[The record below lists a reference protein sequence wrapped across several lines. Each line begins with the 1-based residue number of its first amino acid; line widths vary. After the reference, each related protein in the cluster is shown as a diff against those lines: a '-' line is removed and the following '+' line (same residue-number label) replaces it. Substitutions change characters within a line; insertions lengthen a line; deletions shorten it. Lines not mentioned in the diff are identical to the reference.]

1 LHTDTPVAH
10 DVFPVLQGLV
20 VAQSLPSAQVVQ
32 TPPLQTLSVPQFAP
46 SIRFMP
52 VSVQLT
58 AGEQTVFPA

>member
-1 LHTDTPVAH
+1 VHSETPVAQ
-10 DVFPVLQGLV
+10 DVLPVLQGLL
-20 VAQSLPSAQVVQ
+20 VAQSFPSAHVAH

-58 AGEQTVFPA
+58 AGEQTVFPE

>member
-1 LHTDTPVAH
+1 MHCDMPVAH
-10 DVFPVLQGLV
+10 DVFPVLHGFIV
-20 VAQSLPSAQVVQ
+20 GQSLPL
-32 TPPLQTLSVPQFAP
+32 THGEHMPPLQTMSGAQSAP